1 MNRHRMSHSRFML
14 LALLPYIVSAQ
25 STEATWSNLGGLRT
39 GQKIEVVDMKLKAVA
54 GNFSA
59 LSDDAISLLAGK
71 DQITI
76 PRADVLSVKNRGA
89 SHRRRN
95 TLLGLAIGAA
105 GGLAAGAIAGAR
117 SSEDGEIPVF
127 LLVTT
132 PIGAGIGGAV
142 GAVLPAGQVTVYRA
156 KVRSK
161 P

>member
-1 MNRHRMSHSRFML
+1 MNRHRMSLRRFML
-14 LALLPYIVSAQ
+14 LALVPCTAFAQ
-25 STEATWSNLGGLRT
+25 STESSWSNLAGLRA
-39 GQKIEVVDMKLKAVA
+39 GQKIEVVDMKLKAVT

-59 LSDDAISLLAGK
+59 FTGDAISLLAGK

-76 PRADVLSVKNRGA
+76 SRADVLSVKNRGA
-89 SHRRRN
+89 SHRKRN

-105 GGLAAGAIAGAR
+105 GGVAAGAILGAR

-127 LLVTT
+127 LIVTA
-132 PIGAGIGGAV
+132 PVGAGIGGAV

-156 KVRSK
+156 KARSK

>member
-1 MNRHRMSHSRFML
+1 MNKHRMSHRRFML
-14 LALLPYIVSAQ
+14 LALFPCIVSAE
-25 STEATWSNLGGLRT
+25 STEASWSNLGRLRV
-39 GQKIEVVDMKLKAVA
+39 GQKIDVVDMKLKAVA

-59 LSDDAISLLAGK
+59 VTDDAISLLAGK

-76 PRADVLSVKNRGA
+76 PRADVLSVKNRAA

-105 GGLAAGAIAGAR
+105 GGVAAGVIAGAR
-117 SSEDGEIPVF
+117 TGEDGEIPVF
-127 LLVTT
+127 LIVTT
-132 PIGAGIGGAV
+132 PIGAGIGGVV

-156 KVRSK
+156 SARSK

>member
-1 MNRHRMSHSRFML
+1 ML
-14 LALLPYIVSAQ
+14 LALLPYIASAQ
-25 STEATWSNLGGLRT
+25 SAEASWSNLGRLRT

-59 LSDDAISLLAGK
+59 FTDDAISLLAGK
-71 DQITI
+71 DQVSI
-76 PRADVLSVKNRGA
+76 PRADVLSVKNREA
-89 SHRRRN
+89 SHRKRN

-105 GGLAAGAIAGAR
+105 GGLAAGAIAGAT
-117 SSEDGEIPVF
+117 SSEEGEIPVF

-132 PIGAGIGGAV
+132 PIGAGLGGAV

-156 KVRSK
+156 KARSR